1 MLAKILR
8 KKRSDPDAMTLVEHL
23 AELRKRLVISA
34 FAVTLG
40 AIVAY
45 AFYDSVL
52 RFFMHPLCVVDGS
65 NHCELYVNGPLDGFT
80 WRVKISA
87 FGGLFIALPV
97 VMYQVWAFIAPG
109 LKKAEKKYAIPFV
122 LVSFLLFMVG
132 AYVAYV
138 VFPKALLFLQGAAGP
153 QIHPLYTPQSYL
165 GFIVVLMVAFGA
177 AFEFPVI
184 LVSLELLGVV
194 TPAKLAKSR
203 RWAIVLIFAA
213 GAIFIPSS
221 DPYSLF
227 ALTIPLVIFY
237 ELSILIGRLLTRGR
251 VSEVS
256 GG

>member
-1 MLAKILR
+1 MAKILR
-8 KKRSDPDAMTLVEHL
+8 KKRPSPDAMTLIEHL
-23 AELRKRLVISA
+23 AELRKRLIVSI
-34 FAVTLG
+34 FAITVG

-45 AFYDSVL
+45 AFYDNVL
-52 RFFMHPLCVVDGS
+52 RFFMHPLCIVDGS
-65 NHCELYVNGPLDGFT
+65 SHCTLYVTGPLDGFT

-87 FGGLFIALPV
+87 FGGFFIALPV
-97 VMYQVWAFIAPG
+97 VMYQVWVFIAPG
-109 LKKAEKKYAIPFV
+109 LKKSEKRYAFPFV
-122 LVSFLLFMVG
+122 FVSFLLFILG
-132 AYVAYV
+132 AFMAYV

-184 LVSLELLGVV
+184 LVSLQLLGLV
-194 TPAKLAKSR
+194 TPAKLSQSR

-213 GAIFIPSS
+213 GAVLIPSS

-237 ELSILIGRLLTRGR
+237 EMSILIGRVLTRGR
-251 VSEVS
+251 VSELS
-256 GG
+256 GS